1 MYKNPSFGTPFDFI
15 MEKTSDNQT
24 ERTPL
29 LLITAAIEQGGRTMA
44 SLLRKGPLLGITG
57 SAQIRNVQGEE
68 VQTLDQIGQETF
80 LGLFRRSRA
89 VLSVL
94 SEEAEMPEVL
104 PCDEKTS
111 LLVAMDPLD
120 GSSNI
125 SVNAPI
131 GSIFSIFRPPAPSS
145 SSPEGLFLNASSPLL
160 SAYLLYS
167 VSTSLVLAFS
177 GETRV
182 FTLDP
187 DTGEFLGDGS
197 PWRFPDKGKI
207 YSTNEAYLPRWE
219 KPLQDYL
226 SWIKKERNPSM
237 ILRYIGAL
245 VGDFHRNLLKG
256 GIYLYPA
263 EAGEKTSGKLRLLY
277 EACPMAHIARNAGG
291 IATDGKQDI
300 LTIVPR
306 SVHQRVPLIV
316 GSVDLVREF
325 QERTGHPLSGL

>member
-1 MYKNPSFGTPFDFI
+1 
-15 MEKTSDNQT
+15 MEKTSDNQI

-29 LLITAAIEQGGRTMA
+29 LLIAAAIEQGGRTMA

-57 SAQIRNVQGEE
+57 SAKVRNIQGEE

-89 VLSVL
+89 VFSVL
-94 SEEAEMPEVL
+94 SEEAEIPEIL
-104 PCDEKTS
+104 PCDEKNS
-111 LLVAMDPLD
+111 FLVAMDPLD

-131 GSIFSIFRPPAPSS
+131 GSIFSIFRPPVPFS
-145 SSPEGLFLNASSPLL
+145 SSPEGLFLNAASPLL

-167 VSTSLVLAFS
+167 VSTSLVLAYS

-207 YSTNEAYLPRWE
+207 YSTNEAYLPHWE

-237 ILRYIGAL
+237 IHRYIGAL

-263 EAGEKTSGKLRLLY
+263 EAGEKSSGKLRLLY
-277 EACPMAHIARNAGG
+277 EAYPMAHIARNAGG
-291 IATDGKQDI
+291 IATDGKEDI
-300 LTIVPR
+300 LTIIPR
-306 SVHQRVPLIV
+306 SVHQRVPLVV
-316 GSVDLVREF
+316 GPADLVCEF
-325 QERTGHPLSGL
+325 HERTGHPLSRV